1 MRFARVGNSVNKTRP
16 VYAVGKFV
24 EFVGDMQKEL
34 AALHAIHFFGR
45 TPKQCRSLPVLFRAG
60 LIIDHVRQRTGAAS
74 IRKALSAAR
83 PARFP
88 PGPPARSTSQGEQAA
103 VEALN
108 GIPECSLF
116 AGSGANARNPG
127 GSEGGIGQRS
137 SATGGGVL
145 DQHANFVVGKCQMR
159 HFA

>member
-1 MRFARVGNSVNKTRP
+1 VRFARVGNSVNKTRP

-127 GSEGGIGQRS
+127 R
-137 SATGGGVL
+137 
-145 DQHANFVVGKCQMR
+145 
-159 HFA
+159 